1 MPTIRYIKSNNER
14 AISKLEN
21 DFVKVCA
28 LRFPTST
35 VMLKMFPMIPTHDTE
50 RKYKAWSGLLFIKK
64 LTRVLIFCEVYIYIY
79 EYYIYN
85 KQAFNEYNHKKEVV
99 VVYLGIYVK

>member
-50 RKYKAWSGLLFIKK
+50 RKYNAWLGLWFIEK
-64 LTRVLIFCEVYIYIY
+64 LHGIMNVICITSIFLMSTIITR
-79 EYYIYN
+79 
-85 KQAFNEYNHKKEVV
+85 K
-99 VVYLGIYVK
+99 

>member
-50 RKYKAWSGLLFIKK
+50 REYNAWLALWFI
-64 LTRVLIFCEVYIYIY
+64 LRYNEC
-79 EYYIYN
+79 YIYN
-85 KQAFNEYNHKKEVV
+85 KHFSNEYNHNQEVV
-99 VVYLGIYVK
+99 FVYLGI

>member
-50 RKYKAWSGLLFIKK
+50 R
-64 LTRVLIFCEVYIYIY
+64 
-79 EYYIYN
+79 
-85 KQAFNEYNHKKEVV
+85 EYNAWLALWFH
-99 VVYLGIYVK
+99 GIMNVIFMTSIFLMSTIITRK